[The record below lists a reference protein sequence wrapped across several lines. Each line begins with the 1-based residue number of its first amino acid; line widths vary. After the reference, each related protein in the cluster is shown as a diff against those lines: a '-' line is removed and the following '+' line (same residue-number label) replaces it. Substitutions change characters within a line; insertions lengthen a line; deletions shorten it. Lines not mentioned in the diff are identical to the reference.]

1 MSPSNSRTFFVM
13 VAMWR
18 FPAEVQR
25 KKMLKWKIWDFISWF
40 IRNTTMAEKKY
51 TGAPF
56 GTQTARYTIRLI
68 SFLGQLGGV
77 FMTPINR
84 FRIMNR
90 ITLHALLYLSCS
102 CQEICNVWITDCLCY
117 CIIICIILDLTS
129 LECTPKVNIPGPSQ
143 RSRMI
148 KSPLMN
154 W

>member
-1 MSPSNSRTFFVM
+1 M

-84 FRIMNR
+84 FRIINR
-90 ITLHALLYLSCS
+90 ITLHALLYPS
-102 CQEICNVWITDCLCY
+102 CQKICNVWITDCLCY

-129 LECTPKVNIPGPSQ
+129 LEFTPKVNIPGPSQ

>member
-1 MSPSNSRTFFVM
+1 M

-84 FRIMNR
+84 FRIINKYNKCLIISVMPRN
-90 ITLHALLYLSCS
+90 LQCLDHWLLLLLYHYMYHFRFDVSGVHPKS
-102 CQEICNVWITDCLCY
+102 KYPGTFTEIPYDKKSIDELVNTLTDY
-117 CIIICIILDLTS
+117 TS
-129 LECTPKVNIPGPSQ
+129 
-143 RSRMI
+143 
-148 KSPLMN
+148 
-154 W
+154 

>member
-1 MSPSNSRTFFVM
+1 MKNLGFYQLIYQKYNHGREKIHRGPIWNPNS
-13 VAMWR
+13 
-18 FPAEVQR
+18 EVHH
-25 KKMLKWKIWDFISWF
+25 SS
-40 IRNTTMAEKKY
+40 Y
-51 TGAPF
+51 
-56 GTQTARYTIRLI
+56 I

-84 FRIMNR
+84 FRIINR
-90 ITLHALLYLSCS
+90 ITLHALLYLSC
-102 CQEICNVWITDCLCY
+102 QEICNVWITDCFCY

-129 LECTPKVNIPGPSQ
+129 LEFTPKVNIPGPSQ

>member
-68 SFLGQLGGV
+68 LFLGQLGGV

-84 FRIMNR
+84 FRIINR
-90 ITLHALLYLSCS
+90 TTLHALLYLS
-102 CQEICNVWITDCLCY
+102 CQEICNVWITDCFCY